1 MDPAHGQLVGD
12 ALRTPSRLSEGLRE
26 DPPFDLR
33 VQQGRPSRPPL
44 AALGVQPI

>member
-33 VQQGRPSRPPL
+33 VQLGRPPL